1 MLFVFLEERWF
12 YVYNRVIKGS
22 MEFSEVLIIED
33 GSDDYLVY
41 VLQVLLIC
49 WFEVKLNRLVI
60 VINEKCKGMVYL
72 RIVQIFLNI

>member
-1 MLFVFLEERWF
+1 MCDVFKVLSSFDFWRLEYMLFVFLEERWF

-41 VLQVLLIC
+41 VL
-49 WFEVKLNRLVI
+49 
-60 VINEKCKGMVYL
+60 
-72 RIVQIFLNI
+72 